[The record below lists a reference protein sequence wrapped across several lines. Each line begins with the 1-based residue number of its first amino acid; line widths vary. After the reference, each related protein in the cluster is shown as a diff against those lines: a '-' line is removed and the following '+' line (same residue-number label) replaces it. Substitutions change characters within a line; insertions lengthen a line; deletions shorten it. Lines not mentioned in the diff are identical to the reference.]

1 MKVQEQKRKM
11 ILLVIVVLLLTAL
24 VWWNEKTNPVLS
36 ETGQLV
42 RKENGMGEYEA
53 ELILEIDGTEETELI
68 VTVPEQLLTT
78 KEEEALLEAAVA
90 EIEMEF
96 AGENTSLEN
105 IRDRVVVRDN
115 YQNGSV
121 VAEWEFSNRSL
132 IATDGSI
139 KETVMEADSEM
150 VEAKVYLTCED
161 SKLIYEFG
169 FTAYK
174 QAKSEEEIFYE
185 KLNQLI
191 SESGETEGTE
201 FLWLPTN
208 LEGHSLVWK
217 NQESHLPLQVFFLGM
232 IVVMLLPALAA
243 EREKEAEKKRKEQ
256 LTREYPD
263 LVNKLA
269 LLLGAGMT
277 LQGAWRQIAE
287 KYMQECRNGQR
298 EPGMVY
304 EEMLI
309 TLREMESGKG
319 EMKAYEGFGERCG
332 LPKYRKLSSYLVQNM
347 KKGNRGLCELL
358 EREAAEAYAER
369 KNMARQYGEEVGTK
383 LLLPMLLML
392 GIVIFVIMV
401 PAVISFQSGVN

>member
-1 MKVQEQKRKM
+1 MEVQEQKRKM

-36 ETGQLV
+36 EAGQLV